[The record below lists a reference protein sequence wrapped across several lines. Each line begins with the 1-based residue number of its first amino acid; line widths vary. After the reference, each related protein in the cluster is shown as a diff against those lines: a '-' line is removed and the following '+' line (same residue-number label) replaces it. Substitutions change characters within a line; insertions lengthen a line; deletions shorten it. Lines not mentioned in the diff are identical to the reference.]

1 MAVLAFASC
10 TGPQLATSPCEYML
24 VPEGAVLLSVIV
36 SFFVAAVVVAAA
48 VDQMAP
54 VHVVVDAGPVSWQV
68 FGEDG

>member
-1 MAVLAFASC
+1 
-10 TGPQLATSPCEYML
+10 ML
-24 VPEGAVLLSVIV
+24 VPAGAVLLSVMV